1 MTWPNRPDLSA
12 GARLKAEKT
21 DAFLDQIEQ
30 MHTLDVIGGSLVK
43 ARTTDSATRASTTS
57 FASDT
62 VLTYSS
68 VPAGTYLFEAHPRW
82 LAGGNTPDIK
92 LALAM
97 PTGGTILGSTFLSQ
111 STTATTAVGSL
122 DQGSNAGATASG
134 VSIGGRGAT
143 TVELH
148 GISSGVMVLPN
159 AGTVALQWAPV
170 TSDVA
175 TLKVDAG
182 SWMRL
187 TRIA

>member
-1 MTWPNRPDLSA
+1 MPRPDLSA
-12 GARLKAEKT
+12 GARFTAEKA
-21 DAFLDQIEQ
+21 DDFLDDIEQ
-30 MHTLDVIGGSLVK
+30 MHTLDMIGGSLIK
-43 ARTTDSATRASTTS
+43 ARTTDSATRNNTTT

-62 VLTYSS
+62 VLTYSN
-68 VPAGTYLFEAHPRW
+68 VPAGTYLVEASPRW
-82 LAGGNTPDIK
+82 IASGNTPDIK

-111 STTATTAVGSL
+111 ATTATTAVGSL

-148 GISSGVMVLPN
+148 GFVSGVMVLPN

-170 TSDVA
+170 TSDAA

-187 TRIA
+187 TRLS